1 MMPTIPRAEQ
11 SRAEQSRVLRYD
23 YMRVVLV
30 ILVVLSHCSYYDII
44 TPFGG
49 IYYQTMM
56 LANGI
61 SDTKV
66 HLAIKIISNY
76 LYSFHM
82 PAFFALSGCLFWNQ
96 IKQNR
101 WTLSSLIGKKFK
113 RLILPLFGT
122 WFFWNIPIKYIS
134 GYYLGV
140 PFSKVLLQLIFPNRV
155 YLWYLESLFL
165 VFVIVYITIKL
176 IHNNSWRLIILL
188 LMYTGGIVLQYY
200 ANDYIPF
207 GNPMRYCIWFYL
219 GKQIECITDKIRKQR
234 WVTCSILIFDIGLF
248 FVFRHVQETLPIFI
262 IRDFALALM
271 GIAIAFIL
279 SDQIGSIASKYP
291 LALKKISERSMDVYL
306 YSEPLNYLIL
316 SSVYSILGIASFGIE
331 WVSFGI
337 IILRFFG
344 TFIAAFYIG
353 EFIANIKQKLQ
364 IKKEV

>member
-1 MMPTIPRAEQ
+1 MMPESLEQ
-11 SRAEQSRVLRYD
+11 NRTEQSRVLRYD
-23 YMRVVLV
+23 YIRVILL

-49 IYYQTMM
+49 INYQTMM
-56 LANGI
+56 FADGI
-61 SDTKV
+61 SDTKA

-96 IKQNR
+96 INQNR
-101 WTLSSLIGKKFK
+101 WTLSSLIRKKFK
-113 RLILPLFGT
+113 RLILPLLGT

-134 GYYLGV
+134 GYYIGV

-165 VFVIVYITIKL
+165 VFVIVYIIIQL
-176 IHNNSWRLIILL
+176 VHSNLWRLIIML
-188 LMYTGGIVLQYY
+188 LMYTVGIILQYY

-219 GKQIECITDKIRKQR
+219 GKQIECIANEIRKR
-234 WVTCSILIFDIGLF
+234 MWVICNIFIFDIGLF
-248 FVFRHVQETLPIFI
+248 FIFRHVQETLPIFI
-262 IRDFALALM
+262 IRDFALAFM
-271 GIAIAFIL
+271 GIAITFVL
-279 SDQIGSIASKYP
+279 SEQIGSVLSKYP
-291 LALKKISERSMDVYL
+291 RTLKKISDRSMDVYL

-344 TFIAAFYIG
+344 TFIAAYYIG
-353 EFIANIKQKLQ
+353 DFIANIKQKLQ
-364 IKKEV
+364 IMKVV

>member
-1 MMPTIPRAEQ
+1 
-11 SRAEQSRVLRYD
+11 
-23 YMRVVLV
+23 
-30 ILVVLSHCSYYDII
+30 
-44 TPFGG
+44 
-49 IYYQTMM
+49 MM

-279 SDQIGSIASKYP
+279 SDQIGSIASIEHKWFEFG
-291 LALKKISERSMDVYL
+291 KDE
-306 YSEPLNYLIL
+306 EGNYLPKTVISREY
-316 SSVYSILGIASFGIE
+316 SSEWKPGDEPYYPVNDEKNGNLYAQYKLLADKEQKVIFGGRLGEYRYYDMDQVIE
-331 WVSFGI
+331 SA
-337 IILRFFG
+337 LRKSREL
-344 TFIAAFYIG
+344 I
-353 EFIANIKQKLQ
+353 
-364 IKKEV
+364 

>member
-1 MMPTIPRAEQ
+1 MPTIPIAEQ

-66 HLAIKIISNY
+66 HLAITIISNY

-113 RLILPLFGT
+113 RLILPLLGT

-165 VFVIVYITIKL
+165 VFVIVYITIKF

-200 ANDYIPF
+200 ANDYIDPECF
-207 GNPMRYCIWFYL
+207 EYL
-219 GKQIECITDKIRKQR
+219 LLCLGHCMVHAVS
-234 WVTCSILIFDIGLF
+234 VT
-248 FVFRHVQETLPIFI
+248 
-262 IRDFALALM
+262 
-271 GIAIAFIL
+271 
-279 SDQIGSIASKYP
+279 
-291 LALKKISERSMDVYL
+291 
-306 YSEPLNYLIL
+306 
-316 SSVYSILGIASFGIE
+316 
-331 WVSFGI
+331 
-337 IILRFFG
+337 
-344 TFIAAFYIG
+344 
-353 EFIANIKQKLQ
+353 
-364 IKKEV
+364 